1 MIVSAISLLTMAQ
14 GWPKD
19 YKGVMLQGF
28 YWDSFKDSRW
38 TRLEAQANDL
48 ESTFDLVWIPQSGKG
63 TYNPS
68 MGYDPLYWFND
79 YNSSFGSKEELLS
92 LIKTLK
98 DKGIGTI
105 GDIVINHRG
114 TLTTWNDFPKESY
127 NGVDYN
133 LTYKDICSDDEAASN
148 GYDVGQT
155 KDTGENWNGLRD
167 LDHTS
172 ENVQA
177 AVKAYLKMLIDDFGY
192 TGFRYD
198 MVKGYKAEYTKM
210 YNESAK
216 PRFSVGECWDGTNTI
231 RKWIDG
237 TGKQSAAFDFQFRYT
252 VRNAINKNDWSL
264 LGKQNDGNWPLVSKD
279 YEDGAYRQYAV
290 TFVEN
295 HDTEKR
301 SNAAQDPIKKD
312 TLAANAYL
320 LAMPGTPCI
329 FMTHW
334 KAYKQEIKAM
344 VQARR
349 LAGISNTS
357 SYSNM
362 RSSKDYYA
370 NIIQADGEDRLL
382 VIVGNN
388 TSGYEPSSSQWQEV
402 LSGYKYK
409 YYLSK
414 TLNTPFTDKAAGT
427 FSEPFDVTLTAVTD
441 KANATLVYT
450 TDGSDPSATNGTEA
464 ASGTTIKIDK
474 TTTLKVALLKGS
486 SVLSVLMNT
495 YTYQEPETVSIPDF
509 CTVGENEVCAFFE
522 APAAWD
528 KEVYCW
534 AWANSPAEN
543 FTSASGTW
551 PGVACE
557 KIGTTDKGNSVWKW
571 SWDGTKQNSTS
582 LSAPE
587 MIIFSN
593 QGAPQTAD
601 LTFANGGYY
610 NEDGLQG
617 TITPTAIR
625 TAKTTGDEAAK
636 IYSLDGRLL
645 RDNGSTS
652 GLPKGIYIVGKK
664 KIILK

>member
-1 MIVSAISLLTMAQ
+1 
-14 GWPKD
+14 
-19 YKGVMLQGF
+19 
-28 YWDSFKDSRW
+28 
-38 TRLEAQANDL
+38 
-48 ESTFDLVWIPQSGKG
+48 
-63 TYNPS
+63 
-68 MGYDPLYWFND
+68 
-79 YNSSFGSKEELLS
+79 
-92 LIKTLK
+92 
-98 DKGIGTI
+98 
-105 GDIVINHRG
+105 
-114 TLTTWNDFPKESY
+114 
-127 NGVDYN
+127 
-133 LTYKDICSDDEAASN
+133 
-148 GYDVGQT
+148 
-155 KDTGENWNGLRD
+155 
-167 LDHTS
+167 
-172 ENVQA
+172 
-177 AVKAYLKMLIDDFGY
+177 
-192 TGFRYD
+192 
-198 MVKGYKAEYTKM
+198 
-210 YNESAK
+210 
-216 PRFSVGECWDGTNTI
+216 VGECWDGTKVI
-231 RKWIDG
+231 RDWIDG
-237 TGKQSAAFDFQFRYT
+237 SGKTSAAFDFQFRYS
-252 VRNAINKNDWSL
+252 VRNAINNNNWKE
-264 LGKQNDGNWPLVSKD
+264 LGRANGSQNISGTNYPNWPLVSNN
-279 YEDGAYRQYAV
+279 YESGAYRQYAV

-349 LAGISNTS
+349 LAGITNTS

-370 NIIQADGEDRLL
+370 NVIQADGEDRLL

-441 KANATLVYT
+441 KADATLVYT